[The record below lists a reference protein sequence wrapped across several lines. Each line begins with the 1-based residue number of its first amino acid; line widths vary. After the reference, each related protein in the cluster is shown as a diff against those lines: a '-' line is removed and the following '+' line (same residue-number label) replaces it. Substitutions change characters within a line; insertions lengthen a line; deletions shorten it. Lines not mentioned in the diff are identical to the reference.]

1 MSITFREFLNQKS
14 NTTITEDD
22 VGGTVDVGTNSTTNV
37 DTAEQPMKTYKRIE
51 IPQIK
56 GELYGEFVN
65 DLKLN
70 DVQYDENIDVD
81 VDKVEIIQNEFN
93 AEKVERMAN
102 DYQVN
107 LGLYRPIILSKDL
120 KLIDG
125 KHRFLAMKKLN
136 QKNVKSH
143 IVGLTKDELFSF
155 FANKPYVINAVV

>member
-70 DVQYDENIDVD
+70 DVD

-93 AEKVERMAN
+93 VEKVERMAN